1 MAVTWYTQK
10 IHTEQDTCFLAESPV
25 ESFTF
30 QADLSEERCA
40 QVFRMADDV
49 CRLGNRALAI
59 LKPRVDDLKEI
70 VMYDYLIEMV
80 KENQAA
86 AEASAANTPDH
97 FIAWNRKKEAS
108 EQVFLYFQMN
118 GISPEALIDLGYSL
132 GREYGNP
139 REAFIRSRCLT
150 LWPRIAR
157 AILDE
162 TDTVEIDSPDQSP
175 PELETADFRD
185 GLQIGL
191 EEESLRIGIT
201 GIPPFGVIPADDKQ
215 QAAYDALVGFLKD
228 PAGFTAAVEKY
239 VDTGELDDIFYP
251 IRCAVICKQD
261 EGQKRLYIKFTIC
274 F

>member
-30 QADLSEERCA
+30 QADLSEESCA

-157 AILDE
+157 AYWMKRIPRRSILR
-162 TDTVEIDSPDQSP
+162 TSPLPSWKRRISGMACKSVWRKNPCGSASP
-175 PELETADFRD
+175 GSPH
-185 GLQIGL
+185 
-191 EEESLRIGIT
+191 S
-201 GIPPFGVIPADDKQ
+201 V
-215 QAAYDALVGFLKD
+215 
-228 PAGFTAAVEKY
+228 
-239 VDTGELDDIFYP
+239 
-251 IRCAVICKQD
+251 
-261 EGQKRLYIKFTIC
+261 
-274 F
+274 